1 MDDPQSK
8 SCCHHKEKKPAW
20 YVNKT
25 FLAAVGLLGV
35 SGLSFVIPLL
45 VPFRQSLLMYA
56 QAVWWAILLGLT
68 IGGAMHHYVP
78 QEMVSHVLAK
88 PRKRTILY
96 SVILGFFMSVCSHGI
111 LALSI
116 QLHKKGA
123 SNPAVIAFL
132 LASPWA
138 NFPLTIMLIGF
149 LLVIVAQVLCM
160 AFLSLAEATIS
171 RTLLDKVPAR

>member
-1 MDDPQSK
+1 
-8 SCCHHKEKKPAW
+8 
-20 YVNKT
+20 
-25 FLAAVGLLGV
+25 
-35 SGLSFVIPLL
+35 
-45 VPFRQSLLMYA
+45 MYA

-111 LALSI
+111 LALAI

-123 SNPAVIAFL
+123 STPSVVAFL

-138 NFPLTIMLIGF
+138 NLPLTLLLISFFG
-149 LLVIVAQVLCM
+149 LLQALYIVA
-160 AFLSLAEATIS
+160 AATM
-171 RTLLDKVPAR
+171 